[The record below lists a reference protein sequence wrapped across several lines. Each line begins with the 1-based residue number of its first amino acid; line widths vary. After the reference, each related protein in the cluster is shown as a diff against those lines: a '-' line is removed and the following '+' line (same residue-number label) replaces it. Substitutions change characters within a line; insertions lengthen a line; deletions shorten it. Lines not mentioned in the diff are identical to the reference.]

1 MFEVVGQDI
10 ISGNMGFIGTDPDRL
25 YRMGAAEKTEDVTV
39 TGNPAVLD
47 NATGKP
53 FKDLHI
59 YGRSEQVTTTG
70 AQLLDLDA
78 INLAT
83 GGGATIK
90 RLDDGGFLVD
100 GTPKKAYEQYTKK
113 IAINLA
119 SGTYFVSGG
128 RYEDGCAVAQINI
141 LNADGTKK
149 YKSNASFDVLG
160 TE

>member
-10 ISGNMGFIGTDPDRL
+10 ISGMGFIGTDPDRL

-70 AQLLDLDA
+70 AQLFDA
-78 INLAT
+78 AS
-83 GGGATIK
+83 IK
-90 RLDDGGFLVD
+90 KTTRF
-100 GTPKKAYEQYTKK
+100 K
-113 IAINLA
+113 
-119 SGTYFVSGG
+119 
-128 RYEDGCAVAQINI
+128 
-141 LNADGTKK
+141 
-149 YKSNASFDVLG
+149 
-160 TE
+160 